1 MTRFFPFIKTVST
14 VCFIQYTSIWREKV
28 SVEEKFNRG
37 NYFEDLFVGREMIH
51 ATPRTITE
59 GDQSFYIALTSSM
72 YPLFCNAEFARSIG
86 FNRELINDLLTFHI
100 VFGNSVPDI
109 SLNAIAN
116 LGYGDMK
123 FGRPVYP
130 GDTITTTSTIIGQ
143 KESST
148 GDIGVTWV
156 STKGVNQQGQEVLSF
171 VRWVL
176 MNKKNP
182 QNITSLNSVPEIIDT
197 VPSTEFYI
205 PEELDLSAFNTVYT
219 GGKWFWED
227 YEIGERIH
235 HVEGV
240 AIEEAESQMA
250 ARLYQNTARAHFNAH
265 ALTNS
270 RFGKRVIYGGHIIS
284 IAKSLSFNG
293 FENVLKIL
301 AFNAGTHT
309 NPSFAGDTIY
319 AWTDIKDK
327 FTLARDD
334 VGALRLN
341 LIAVKNLNPLEEEI
355 SVRVNRPDGKNAYH
369 KNIVLDLDYTVL
381 IPRKK

>member
-1 MTRFFPFIKTVST
+1 M
-14 VCFIQYTSIWREKV
+14 
-28 SVEEKFNRG
+28 SVEEKYSRG
-37 NYFEDLFVGREMIH
+37 NYFEDLFIGREMIH

-59 GDQSFYIALTSSM
+59 GDQSFYIALTSAM

-86 FNRELINDLLTFHI
+86 FKRELINDLLTFHI

-116 LGYGDMK
+116 LGYGNMK
-123 FGRPVYP
+123 FGVPVYP
-130 GDTITTTSTIIGQ
+130 GDTITTTSTVIGQ
-143 KESST
+143 KESSA
-148 GDIGVTWV
+148 GDTGVTWV
-156 STKGVNQQGQEVLSF
+156 HTKGINQHNQEVLSF

-176 MNKKNP
+176 MNKKDP
-182 QNITSLNSVPEIIDT
+182 QIITSIDSVPEVIESI
-197 VPSTEFYI
+197 PSEQLYI
-205 PEELDLSAFNTVYT
+205 PEELDLSGFDSIFT
-219 GGKWFWED
+219 GGQWFWED

-284 IAKSLSFNG
+284 IAKALSFNG

-301 AFNAGTHT
+301 SFNSGSHT

-319 AWTDIKDK
+319 AWTDVKDK
-327 FTLARDD
+327 ITLLRED

-341 LIAVKNLNPLEEEI
+341 LIAVKNLDPLEEEI
-355 SVRVNRPDGKNAYH
+355 SIRVNRPNGKSIH
-369 KNIVLDLDYTVL
+369 HENIVLDLDYTVL
-381 IPRKK
+381 IPRKNN

>member
-1 MTRFFPFIKTVST
+1 
-14 VCFIQYTSIWREKV
+14 
-28 SVEEKFNRG
+28 
-37 NYFEDLFVGREMIH
+37 
-51 ATPRTITE
+51 
-59 GDQSFYIALTSSM
+59 M

-86 FNRELINDLLTFHI
+86 FKRELINDLLTFHI

-116 LGYGDMK
+116 LGYANMK
-123 FGRPVYP
+123 FGIPVYP
-130 GDTITTTSTIIGQ
+130 GDTITTTSTVIGQ
-143 KESST
+143 KESSA
-148 GDIGVTWV
+148 GDTGVTWV
-156 STKGVNQQGQEVLSF
+156 HTKGVNQHDQEVLSY

-176 MNKKNP
+176 MNKKDP
-182 QNITSLNSVPEIIDT
+182 QNITSIDSVPEIIDS
-197 VPSTEFYI
+197 VASDQLYV
-205 PEELDLSAFNTVYT
+205 PEELNLTHFDSSNT
-219 GGKWFWED
+219 GGQWFWED
-227 YEIGERIH
+227 YEIGEQIH

-284 IAKSLSFNG
+284 IAKALSFNG
-293 FENVLKIL
+293 LENVLKIL
-301 AFNAGTHT
+301 AFNSGTHT

-327 FTLARDD
+327 FTLLRDD

-341 LIAVKNLNPLEEEI
+341 LIAVKNLNPLEEKI
-355 SVRVNRPDGKNAYH
+355 SIRVDQLKGKSTYH
-369 KNIVLDLDYTVL
+369 ENIVLDLDYTVL